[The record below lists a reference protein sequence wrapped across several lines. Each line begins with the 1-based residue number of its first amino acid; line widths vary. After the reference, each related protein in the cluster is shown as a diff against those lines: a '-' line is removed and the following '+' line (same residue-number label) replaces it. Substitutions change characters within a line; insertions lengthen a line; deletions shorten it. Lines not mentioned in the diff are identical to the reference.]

1 MDTIKLMRKTVYFML
16 LMGIVQVVSGCSII
30 SLPERKKNNKPQKY
44 ALLIGGGITEGDN
57 FESYYKNV
65 EYAANTL
72 KKFGYCD
79 EDITTLFFGGKTPNH
94 PIVEGNATKENLIHE
109 LRHLGQTIDSNDSL
123 VIFRSGH
130 GIVNLILEKY
140 QNNEDGLGIE
150 NIKCVGTESVM
161 RFPDGDLSHLE
172 FQMILEKIKGKQIIV
187 ILNQCF
193 AGRFTDIAMSL
204 DNTIIIT
211 ETEESEMAIKL
222 KRRTLRWKHD
232 EWPFVKCI
240 FDGFSQKSTKGEK
253 QSVFNAYQYL
263 LLCNPYIKGVPAH
276 ADRPL
281 LKENPQIKYGSS
293 LKKGTVY
300 IY

>member
-1 MDTIKLMRKTVYFML
+1 MKLFFRIIFKVFL
-16 LMGIVQVVSGCSII
+16 VLSII
-30 SLPERKKNNKPQKY
+30 AGCATTERITERKKNEHQKY
-44 ALLIGGGITEGDN
+44 ALLIGGGVTESDN
-57 FESYYKNV
+57 YESFYANI
-65 EYAANTL
+65 EYVSNTL
-72 KKFGYCD
+72 KQMGYRD
-79 EDITTLFFGGKTPNH
+79 EDMKILFHGGKTPYH
-94 PIVEGNATKENLIHE
+94 TIVEGSATKKNFIDE
-109 LRHLGQTIDSNDSL
+109 LSRLGDIIDSNDSL

-130 GIVNLILEKY
+130 GMVKLILEKY
-140 QNNEDGLGIE
+140 PNNNEHVLGIE
-150 NIKCVGTESVM
+150 SIKCVGTAAVM

-172 FQMILEKIKGKQIIV
+172 FQEILEKIKGKQIIV

-204 DNTIIIT
+204 DNAVIIT

-222 KRRTLRWKHD
+222 KRKTLRWKHD

-240 FDGFSQKSTKGEK
+240 FDGFTQKSTKGEK

-263 LLCNPYIKGVPAH
+263 LKCNPYIKGVPVH

-293 LKKGTVY
+293 LKKGAVY
-300 IY
+300 VN

>member
-1 MDTIKLMRKTVYFML
+1 ML
-16 LMGIVQVVSGCSII
+16 LMSIVQMMSACSLTSI
-30 SLPERKKNNKPQKY
+30 PERKNNKTKMY
-44 ALLIGGGITEGDN
+44 ALLIGGGVTEFDN
-57 FESYYKNV
+57 FESYYKNI

-72 KKFGYCD
+72 KKLGYCD
-79 EDITTLFFGGKTPNH
+79 EDITILFFGGKTSNH
-94 PIVEGNATKENLIHE
+94 PIVEGNATKENFIYE

-130 GIVNLILEKY
+130 GMVKLILEKY
-140 QNNEDGLGIE
+140 PNNGDNHGIE
-150 NIKCVGTESVM
+150 SIKCVGTASVM

-172 FQMILEKIKGKQIIV
+172 FQDILGKIKGKQIIV

-204 DNTIIIT
+204 DNAVIIT

-222 KRRTLRWKHD
+222 KRKTLRWKHD

-240 FDGFSQKSTKGEK
+240 FDGFSQKNTKGEN

-263 LLCNPYIKGVPAH
+263 LLCNPYIIGVPVH

-281 LKENPQIKYGSS
+281 LKENPQIEYGSS

-300 IY
+300 ID

>member
-1 MDTIKLMRKTVYFML
+1 
-16 LMGIVQVVSGCSII
+16 
-30 SLPERKKNNKPQKY
+30 
-44 ALLIGGGITEGDN
+44 
-57 FESYYKNV
+57 
-65 EYAANTL
+65 
-72 KKFGYCD
+72 
-79 EDITTLFFGGKTPNH
+79 
-94 PIVEGNATKENLIHE
+94 
-109 LRHLGQTIDSNDSL
+109 
-123 VIFRSGH
+123 
-130 GIVNLILEKY
+130 
-140 QNNEDGLGIE
+140 
-150 NIKCVGTESVM
+150 M

-172 FQMILEKIKGKQIIV
+172 FQEILEKIKGKQIIV

-240 FDGFSQKSTKGEK
+240 FDGFLQKSTKREK

-263 LLCNPYIKGVPAH
+263 LLCNPYIKGVPVH

>member
-1 MDTIKLMRKTVYFML
+1 ML
-16 LMGIVQVVSGCSII
+16 LMGIVQIVSFCSII
-30 SLPERKKNNKPQKY
+30 FIPERKNKNKPQKY

-79 EDITTLFFGGKTPNH
+79 EEITTLFFGGKTPIH
-94 PIVEGNATKENLIHE
+94 PIVEGNATKENFIYE

-140 QNNEDGLGIE
+140 PNNEHGLGIE
-150 NIKCVGTESVM
+150 NIKCVGTEAVM

-172 FQMILEKIKGKQIIV
+172 FQEILEKIKGKQIIV

-204 DNTIIIT
+204 DNTVIIT
-211 ETEESEMAIKL
+211 ETEESEIAIKV
-222 KRRTLRWKHD
+222 KRRTLRWKND

-240 FDGFSQKSTKGEK
+240 FDGFSQKSTKGGK

-263 LLCNPYIKGVPAH
+263 LACNPYIKGVPVH

-300 IY
+300 IN

>member
-1 MDTIKLMRKTVYFML
+1 MNMIKLMRKTVYFML
-16 LMGIVQVVSGCSII
+16 LMGIVQVVSVCSII
-30 SLPERKKNNKPQKY
+30 SIPERKNNKSQKY

-94 PIVEGNATKENLIHE
+94 PIVEDNATKENLIYE

-140 QNNEDGLGIE
+140 PNNEHGLGIE
-150 NIKCVGTESVM
+150 NIKCVKTESVM

-172 FQMILEKIKGKQIIV
+172 FQEILEKIKGKQIIV

-222 KRRTLRWKHD
+222 KRKTLRWKHD

-263 LLCNPYIKGVPAH
+263 LLCNPYIKGVPVH

-281 LKENPQIKYGSS
+281 LKENPQIKYGSN

>member
-1 MDTIKLMRKTVYFML
+1 MMPA
-16 LMGIVQVVSGCSII
+16 CSLTSI
-30 SLPERKKNNKPQKY
+30 PKQKNNKPQKY

-72 KKFGYCD
+72 KKLGYCD
-79 EDITTLFFGGKTPNH
+79 KDIKILFFGGDTPNH
-94 PIVEGNATKENLIHE
+94 HIVEGNATKENFIYE

-130 GIVNLILEKY
+130 GMVKLILEKY
-140 QNNEDGLGIE
+140 PNNGDGLEIE
-150 NIKCVGTESVM
+150 SIKCVGTASVM

-172 FQMILEKIKGKQIIV
+172 FQEILEKIKGKQIIV

-193 AGRFTDIAMSL
+193 AGRFTEIAMSL
-204 DNTIIIT
+204 DNAVIIT
-211 ETEESEMAIKL
+211 ETEESEMAIKV
-222 KRRTLRWKHD
+222 KRKTLRWKHD

-240 FDGFSQKSTKGEK
+240 FDGFSQKNTKGEN

-263 LLCNPYIKGVPAH
+263 LLCNPYIKGVPVH
-276 ADRPL
+276 PDRPL

-300 IY
+300 ID